1 MQLMFHKSFKYA
13 KISKYSAVVYNL
25 TQDVPSFFIDIANYL
40 CIYTCIS
47 IYLFISNYLYLNK

>member
-1 MQLMFHKSFKYA
+1 MFHKSFKYA

-25 TQDVPSFFIDIANYL
+25 TQDVSSFFIDIANYL